1 MEYLISFMVI
11 LSGLVVY
18 GAFVVLQD
26 RQREKFIERK
36 TTEWLL
42 KGATRKAVGLGCW
55 GALPIAQS
63 NAMQGQGVFGAM
75 GIVDGALV
83 FEGQRDHRY
92 DLQLTRDMIHGVLLS
107 FVEIKSRNGIE
118 EKPVLIIHA
127 EIQKSWR
134 TFTFVGNPLAL
145 QQMVDYICTDMEL
158 TLSPEGYGPEN
169 ATLRRQDVYGEW
181 HTEQTGEIYLAPNHL
196 VFDWQIVTPLS
207 AVRRI
212 EIRKRTNP
220 LAKDMIRLEC
230 DQQNTF
236 GLVLHEGG
244 DLAEAL
250 ERLTNIQVEDH
261 VGRKKKESE

>member
-1 MEYLISFMVI
+1 MMDHIRKDM
-11 LSGLVVY
+11 GLNVAQV
-18 GAFVVLQD
+18 D
-26 RQREKFIERK
+26 R
-36 TTEWLL
+36 
-42 KGATRKAVGLGCW
+42 
-55 GALPIAQS
+55 S
-63 NAMQGQGVFGAM
+63 
-75 GIVDGALV
+75 
-83 FEGQRDHRY
+83 
-92 DLQLTRDMIHGVLLS
+92 
-107 FVEIKSRNGIE
+107 
-118 EKPVLIIHA
+118 
-127 EIQKSWR
+127 
-134 TFTFVGNPLAL
+134 
-145 QQMVDYICTDMEL
+145 
-158 TLSPEGYGPEN
+158 YGPEN